1 MSRSA
6 HPKWVQKLQNKIDQ
20 RKRRGTILLLLF
32 VALICTGIFLLI
44 SNPNS
49 DLYAILFLASIA
61 LSILFLVLGV
71 RNRKS
76 FIRTRKIYGY
86 TICFVSH
93 GGKKYLIIED
103 EVHDQGASQ
112 TDFCGELPDGYPIRV
127 ECVGS
132 KVVFYY
138 HERSS
143 GEVYTIQ

>member
-6 HPKWVQKLQNKIDQ
+6 HPKWVQKLQNKID
-20 RKRRGTILLLLF
+20 RSKRRGTILLLLS
-32 VALICTGIFLLI
+32 VALICTGFFLSI

-49 DLYAILFLASIA
+49 DLYIILFLASIP

-86 TICFVSH
+86 TICFLSD

-103 EVHDQGASQ
+103 EVYDQGGSQ